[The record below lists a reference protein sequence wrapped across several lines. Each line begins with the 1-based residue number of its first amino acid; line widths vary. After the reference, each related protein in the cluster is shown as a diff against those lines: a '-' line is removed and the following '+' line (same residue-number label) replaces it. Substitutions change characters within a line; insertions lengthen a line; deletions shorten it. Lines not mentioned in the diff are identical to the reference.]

1 LQQTDVS
8 WFTFVALNVDL
19 GGQDVASIRQQA
31 KRRSARLAAPKACGT
46 DLI

>member
-19 GGQDVASIRQQA
+19 GGQDVASIRP
-31 KRRSARLAAPKACGT
+31 SL
-46 DLI
+46 DLLGASGPRPSMSRGG